1 MEYNRFVS
9 SCLVSMAL
17 TSGLLANDIPK
28 KDIALSNK
36 ASYDSYVDY
45 SSYKNSTSHD
55 STLKNDIEMIKQVEI
70 SNILNKIEEKYNTK
84 VYNTWIPAEGYL
96 DKLCLFISLENQD
109 YLKLQYDDLE
119 LDLFLTVEDNIKQS
133 QLFDMIALM

>member
-1 MEYNRFVS
+1 MEYNKII
-9 SCLVSMAL
+9 
-17 TSGLLANDIPK
+17 GLCTYSLSAGDMDK

-36 ASYDSYVDY
+36 APYDSYVDY
-45 SSYKNSTSHD
+45 SSCKQSTSYD
-55 STLKNDIEMIKQVEI
+55 STLKNDIEVIKQVEI
-70 SNILNKIEEKYNTK
+70 LNILNKIEEKYNTK
-84 VYNTWIPAEGYL
+84 VCNTWMPAEGYL

-119 LDLFLTVEDNIKQS
+119 LDLFLTVEDDIKQS

>member
-45 SSYKNSTSHD
+45 SSYNNSTSHD
-55 STLKNDIEMIKQVEI
+55 STLKNDIEVIKQVEI

-84 VYNTWIPAEGYL
+84 VDNTWIPAEGYL
-96 DKLCLFISLENQD
+96 DKLC
-109 YLKLQYDDLE
+109 
-119 LDLFLTVEDNIKQS
+119 V
-133 QLFDMIALM
+133 